1 MQHPFTS
8 PRLPTNAS
16 ATADHNMLPWRWLL
30 QPVAKAPCWQHI
42 SEKTETKRRTEAGEG
57 NVGGVKGTEGRMN
70 DKRVEEEKKE
80 RRKGKKVFQNKSETI
95 KYRKPRHLKG
105 F

>member
-1 MQHPFTS
+1 M
-8 PRLPTNAS
+8 
-16 ATADHNMLPWRWLL
+16 
-30 QPVAKAPCWQHI
+30 
-42 SEKTETKRRTEAGEG
+42 
-57 NVGGVKGTEGRMN
+57 GGVKGTEGRMN

-80 RRKGKKVFQNKSETI
+80 RRKGKKVFQNN

>member
-1 MQHPFTS
+1 M
-8 PRLPTNAS
+8 
-16 ATADHNMLPWRWLL
+16 
-30 QPVAKAPCWQHI
+30 
-42 SEKTETKRRTEAGEG
+42 
-57 NVGGVKGTEGRMN
+57 GGVKGTEGRMN

-95 KYRKPRHLKG
+95 KYRKPRRLKG

>member
-42 SEKTETKRRTEAGEG
+42 SEKTERRRGGRKREKEMWEG
-57 NVGGVKGTEGRMN
+57 
-70 DKRVEEEKKE
+70 
-80 RRKGKKVFQNKSETI
+80 
-95 KYRKPRHLKG
+95 
-105 F
+105 

>member
-42 SEKTETKRRTEAGEG
+42 SEKTETKRRTEVGEG

-70 DKRVEEEKKE
+70 DKRVEKEKKE
-80 RRKGKKVFQNKSETI
+80 RRKGKVFQNKSETI